1 MYKLIALDMDGTL
14 LREDKTISP
23 AVFDAIQAAKAKGAK
38 VVLATGRPIKGVEKY
53 LNELNLKEQGDYVAT
68 FNGALVQDTFSG
80 DVISHITMEYE
91 DLVTIY
97 EASRELRTHL
107 HFFDKNTLYT
117 PNKDISKFTI
127 VEAFMNDVD
136 LHYTEMEDVPKDIVI
151 SKVMMIDYPEVLDRV
166 INELPKELIEK
177 YTIVRSAPHFL
188 EFLNID
194 ANKGNGIMLLANKLG
209 IKQEEVICVGDAGN
223 DIHMIEYAG
232 LGVAMGNA
240 TEDLKAIANYI
251 TKSNKEDGVAHVINE
266 FILK

>member
-14 LREDKTISP
+14 LRDDKTVSP

-38 VVLATGRPIKGVEKY
+38 VVLATGRPIKGVDKY
-53 LNELNLKEQGDYVAT
+53 LTHLNLKEAGDYVAT
-68 FNGALVQDTFSG
+68 FNGALVQDTFTG
-80 DVISHITMEYE
+80 DVISHITMNHD
-91 DLVTIY
+91 DLITIY
-97 EASRELRTHL
+97 EASRELRTHV

-117 PNKDISKFTI
+117 PNKDISKFT
-127 VEAFMNDVD
+127 VHEAFMNDVS
-136 LHYTEMEDVPKDIVI
+136 LNYINIEDVNKDIVI
-151 SKVMMIDYPEVLDRV
+151 SKVMMIDYPEILDRV
-166 INELPKELIEK
+166 VTELPKELVEK
-177 YTIVRSAPHFL
+177 YTIVRSAPFFL

-223 DIHMIEYAG
+223 DIHMVEYAG

-240 TEDLKAIANYI
+240 TDDLKAVANYI
-251 TKSNKEDGVAHVINE
+251 TKSNNEDGVAHVINE